1 MALSIKTEKADRL
14 ARDLAKLTG
23 ETMTEAVTVA
33 LEQRLE
39 RERAAKAAEPKET
52 PEAFVARIKAF
63 TAKVRGG
70 KPFRPVTPEEWLDAG
85 GDDLD
90 FELAAKEQAA
100 RGHG

>member
-33 LEQRLE
+33 LEERLE
-39 RERAAKAAEPKET
+39 REQAARTET
-52 PEAFVARIKAF
+52 TEQFVERIMTLVDSF
-63 TAKVRGG
+63 GPIDR
-70 KPFRPVTPEEWLDAG
+70 RPITDEEWIEAG

-90 FELAAKEQAA
+90 LAMLASD
-100 RGHG
+100 RD

>member
-23 ETMTEAVTVA
+23 ETMTQAVTIA

-39 RERAAKAAEPKET
+39 RERAARTETEEDLVAQVKRLTAEM
-52 PEAFVARIKAF
+52 
-63 TAKVRGG
+63 RGG
-70 KPFRPVTPEEWLDAG
+70 APFRPVSPEEWLEVG

-90 FELAAKEQAA
+90 FQLAAEEQATKA
-100 RGHG
+100 QRR

>member
-33 LEQRLE
+33 LEERLE

-52 PEAFVARIKAF
+52 TEEFVARIQAF

-70 KPFRPVTPEEWLDAG
+70 RPFPPITPEEWLDAG

-90 FELAAKEQAA
+90 FELAAQEQAA
-100 RGHG
+100 KDKR